1 MRSDDPCSKYFVS
14 QRRASRYICCVS
26 YFIAARRHC
35 GLRIWHTR
43 PSAPSAIHVRPCGR
57 AITLREI
64 DFARCAHTKVWGF
77 GKWVA
82 YPPHVRRASELYVGA
97 CLCVFTRYG
106 GLVEKFLEGEESE
119 DGDDDALLVV
129 RARTGEDQGNHFR

>member
-26 YFIAARRHC
+26 YFIPAWRHC